1 MMKLDF
7 MWEIL
12 IILISLLIGFA
23 FIWLCHWRLKNKATD
38 ISDLHSYTQEKE
50 NNQNIEITKNHK
62 NIEKH

>member
-12 IILISLLIGFA
+12 IFLISLLMGFA

-38 ISDLHSYTQEKE
+38 ISDLHSYKQEK
-50 NNQNIEITKNHK
+50 
-62 NIEKH
+62 